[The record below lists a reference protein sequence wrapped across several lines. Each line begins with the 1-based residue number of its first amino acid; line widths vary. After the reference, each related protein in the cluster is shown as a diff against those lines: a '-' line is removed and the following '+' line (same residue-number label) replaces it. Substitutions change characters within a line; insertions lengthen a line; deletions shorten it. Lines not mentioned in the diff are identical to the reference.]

1 MPRRTS
7 SFFPLFSVT
16 YSLRSLNGT
25 QQKSVT
31 CSELSAMWKCGTP
44 SPTNLGPKATFFR
57 WFRNLIATLTAYMF
71 GTKQGIHKR
80 VSALQTTRGVPHRLK
95 TTWTLV
101 HKRLQIGMSFH
112 LSSINSPFH
121 FIARLL
127 RRRSA
132 NGTQPNFVK
141 RWMVGRANNLR
152 REVGVVPPEKLGA
165 KKLLRLFGFSTTSR
179 LNGEYLLN

>member
-1 MPRRTS
+1 MIYISGQVCCKLQVVSYIVSKRHELWST
-7 SFFPLFSVT
+7 
-16 YSLRSLNGT
+16 NGF
-25 QQKSVT
+25 KL
-31 CSELSAMWKCGTP
+31 E
-44 SPTNLGPKATFFR
+44 
-57 WFRNLIATLTAYMF
+57 
-71 GTKQGIHKR
+71 
-80 VSALQTTRGVPHRLK
+80 
-95 TTWTLV
+95 
-101 HKRLQIGMSFH
+101 MSFH
-112 LSSINSPFH
+112 PSSVNSPFH

-165 KKLLRLFGFSTTSR
+165 KKLLRLFDFSTTSR